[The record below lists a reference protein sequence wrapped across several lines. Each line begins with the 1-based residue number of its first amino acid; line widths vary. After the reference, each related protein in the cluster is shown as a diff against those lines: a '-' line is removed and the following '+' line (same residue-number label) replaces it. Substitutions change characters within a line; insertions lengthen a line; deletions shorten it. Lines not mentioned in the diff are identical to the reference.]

1 MTEKLEPSNKLA
13 YKTYGELF
21 EDFKQIVINCK
32 IFNPPNTEPVW
43 YVEVLDRAWRAEWEK
58 ASKMSYTTKRSLG
71 SFLKNLMAEGA
82 YVLSYLVAFLK
93 HIPLTLMLQSVPLPH
108 LGTHRCRGVLP
119 LRSAADPCAA
129 TDQPDHRPGAAVLR
143 LHQEGRRAR
152 PRHDEEGPRGGQVQL
167 DR

>member
-1 MTEKLEPSNKLA
+1 MDLRSMTEKLEPSNKLA

-93 HIPLTLMLQSVPLPH
+93 HPADIDAAERSPSSPRYASLPRDRKSV
-108 LGTHRCRGVLP
+108 V
-119 LRSAADPCAA
+119 
-129 TDQPDHRPGAAVLR
+129 
-143 LHQEGRRAR
+143 
-152 PRHDEEGPRGGQVQL
+152 
-167 DR
+167 